1 MPLNI
6 DWQQILLHLL
16 NFAILF
22 CILYFLLYSPI
33 KKFMKK
39 REEHYKNIDEQANK
53 KLSEADELKSSYEE
67 KLANADKE
75 IAAKEKEAFDNLN
88 LEIDSQR
95 QEAQI
100 EAEKII
106 ETAKKKSI
114 KEKEDIIAKAQSE
127 ISDIA
132 TSMAEKIVTGKTS
145 SVYDEFLKDV
155 KSENNEK

>member
-1 MPLNI
+1 
-6 DWQQILLHLL
+6 
-16 NFAILF
+16 
-22 CILYFLLYSPI
+22 
-33 KKFMKK
+33 MKK